1 MADKNENV
9 VVAIFPDQDAADT
22 ALRNLRN
29 WDNAND
35 DIKLGAVGTI
45 TKQGDKVKTHVGHKA
60 GRGAKVGAV
69 VGLVGGI
76 LTGGLSLVG
85 GAIGGS
91 LLGGAAGGVMKQSLH
106 LTKEEIEL
114 IGNELDAGKV
124 ALVATCDEDEIEA
137 TSQVLKTLGGTV
149 RNYSVPQD
157 ALTEATQALAVAE
170 GAETPPAA
178 TAGATAAVALA
189 VADGAEAPPAEGAE
203 APLAETKPAASVSSN
218 VDAALAGAIAD
229 ARSRVEGTAA
239 EAPAVVEPVAE
250 TEPAAATADDS
261 AAPEPPAADDS
272 AAPEAPAA
280 DKQ

>member
-170 GAETPPAA
+170 GAETPAAA
-178 TAGATAAVALA
+178 TAGAYRRGSAGRGGWCGSPARGRRGSPARGNQAGRVSILERGR
-189 VADGAEAPPAEGAE
+189 GACGCDRRR
-203 APLAETKPAASVSSN
+203 T
-218 VDAALAGAIAD
+218 LAG
-229 ARSRVEGTAA
+229 RGYRRGSPGSRRAGRGNRAGRR
-239 EAPAVVEPVAE
+239 
-250 TEPAAATADDS
+250 DG
-261 AAPEPPAADDS
+261 
-272 AAPEAPAA
+272 
-280 DKQ
+280 